1 MNNLKKY
8 KPQNRYELLELVKN
22 KSIYLGDICTSAITD
37 MGNLFL
43 RAKRKNFSGIEYW
56 DTSNVITMEGMFAE
70 CKHFD
75 IPIGCWDVSKV
86 KDMSFMFYGCATFN
100 QPLNDWDVS
109 SVENTESMFNGAR
122 AFNQPLDSWK
132 PANLKNQHCMFHD
145 CESFTYSLG
154 NQHKEPVCYM
164 AILSVK

>member
-1 MNNLKKY
+1 MIKKFFP
-8 KPQNRYELLELVKN
+8 KNRYELKELVKN

-86 KDMSFMFYGCATFN
+86 KDVSFMFYECATFN
-100 QPLNDWDVS
+100 QPLDKS
-109 SVENTESMFNGAR
+109 
-122 AFNQPLDSWK
+122 
-132 PANLKNQHCMFHD
+132 ANLKNQCRMFHNCKD
-145 CESFTYSLG
+145 FTYSL
-154 NQHKEPVCYM
+154 NDRKMRTDYLPHYYFFYE
-164 AILSVK
+164 AINK

>member
-1 MNNLKKY
+1 MIKKFFP
-8 KPQNRYELLELVKN
+8 KNRYELKELVKN
-22 KSIYLGDICTSAITD
+22 QSIYLGDICTSAITD

-86 KDMSFMFYGCATFN
+86 KDVSFMFYECATFN
-100 QPLNDWDVS
+100 QPLDKS
-109 SVENTESMFNGAR
+109 
-122 AFNQPLDSWK
+122 
-132 PANLKNQHCMFHD
+132 ANLKNQCRMFHNCKD
-145 CESFTYSLG
+145 FTYSL
-154 NQHKEPVCYM
+154 NDRKMRTDYLPHYYFFYE
-164 AILSVK
+164 AINK